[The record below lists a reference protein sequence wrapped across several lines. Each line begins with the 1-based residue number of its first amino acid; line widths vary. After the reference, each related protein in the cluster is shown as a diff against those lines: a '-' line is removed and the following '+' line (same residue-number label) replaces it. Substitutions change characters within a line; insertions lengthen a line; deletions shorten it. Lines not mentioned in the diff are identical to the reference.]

1 MEHTTTKTATKNE
14 NVLNDLIQINN
25 DRIAGYEKAAKHLK
39 ETNDDLHNIFNAM
52 ALQSRQF
59 VNQLRVQLGK
69 QGDGPDD
76 ETTVKGKIYRAWM
89 DMKAT
94 FSSDDRK
101 AALESCEYGEDAA
114 LRAYASALEED
125 DLSSEQR
132 AILETQRSFMKESHD
147 KIRDL
152 RNKERK

>member
-1 MEHTTTKTATKNE
+1 M
-14 NVLNDLIQINN
+14 LNDLIQINN
-25 DRIAGYEKAAKHLK
+25 DRIAGYEKAAKHLQ
-39 ETNDDLHNIFNAM
+39 ETNDDLYNIFNAM

-69 QGDGPDD
+69 QDDLPDD
-76 ETTVKGKIYRAWM
+76 KTTVKGKIYRAWM

-152 RNKERK
+152 RSKERK